1 MRIKSNLDL
10 EELASECLNRPV
22 RGLFKLGDEQE
33 AGLIESCRDSVILI
47 TGAAGF
53 IAQATLPHI
62 LAAKPKQLYLVDASE
77 NGLADL
83 ARKLAATRRPEH
95 TTDIHMILADVTSPI
110 FDRAVYS
117 MGHVDLVLHFAA
129 VKHVRSERDPASA
142 LRILDVNV
150 AGTERLLGAL
160 SIKAVQPRVFAVS
173 TDKAVEPTSMMGASK
188 LIMESLLWTYPGIST
203 SARFANVL
211 FSSGSITESWID
223 RIGRGEPLSAPLET
237 YRYFVSPREAGLIC
251 ANALVSTNRSIVV
264 PSVGILEPL
273 ELVYFARRV
282 LEFFGKTAVEVS
294 LDEWCRDPGTALP
307 ANYPS
312 DQYPLVC
319 TPRDTTGE
327 KKLEEFFR
335 HDERVVSWTTDLS
348 LIHDNS
354 PLETK
359 TLIPQLSLWNDKPM
373 DDVTVAQI
381 RAKVSSIVPAFH
393 GVESDATLDSR
404 I

>member
-1 MRIKSNLDL
+1 MKIKSNLDL
-10 EELASECLNRPV
+10 EELAGECMNRPV
-22 RGLFKLGDEQE
+22 RGLFELDGEQQAE
-33 AGLIESCRDSVILI
+33 FIGSCRDSVILI

-62 LAAKPKQLYLVDASE
+62 LAAKPKRLYLVDASE

-83 ARKLAATRRPEH
+83 ARKLATTRRPEH
-95 TTDIHMILADVTSPI
+95 TTDIRMILADVTSPI
-110 FDRAVYS
+110 FNRAVYG

-160 SIKAVQPRVFAVS
+160 SIKAVPPRVFAVS

-188 LIMESLLWTYPGIST
+188 LIMESLLWTYPGITT

-273 ELVYFARRV
+273 DLVNLACRF

-294 LDEWCRDPGTALP
+294 LDEWRRDPGKALP
-307 ANYPS
+307 ANYSS

-319 TPRDTTGE
+319 TPRDTAGE
-327 KKLEEFFR
+327 KELEEFFR
-335 HDERVVSWTTDLS
+335 HDEKVVSWTTELS
-348 LIHDNS
+348 LICDNS
-354 PLETK
+354 PLETIA
-359 TLIPQLSLWNDKPM
+359 LIPQLDLWNDNPTV
-373 DDVTVAQI
+373 DVTVAQI
-381 RAKVSSIVPAFH
+381 RAKISSIVPGFR
-393 GVESDATLDSR
+393 GVESEATLDSR